1 MAREHQLEING
12 GGHENEDSCTLAV
25 DLTILLVIGFIAS
38 IVGWTLR

>member
-1 MAREHQLEING
+1 MEVGMKMKIVAT
-12 GGHENEDSCTLAV
+12 CAV

>member
-1 MAREHQLEING
+1 MEVGMKMKIVA
-12 GGHENEDSCTLAV
+12 TLAV

>member
-1 MAREHQLEING
+1 MEVGMKMKIVAILP
-12 GGHENEDSCTLAV
+12 V